1 MFYMKFMRYA
11 VIAISFMSGINL
23 HAMNNNQPQRSSSP
37 TNLTDLFLALAL
49 NESRPNETGNNNR
62 NNNTIATNNNIA
74 TNNTTNNNRNNNT
87 MAGHRH
93 CANDDDDSDDDDDN
107 DNYYGSKNNKRL
119 KRQ

>member
-62 NNNTIATNNNIA
+62 NNNTILPIIILLPIILLIIIA
-74 TNNTTNNNRNNNT
+74 IIIQWLDTGIVRMMTTTVMMT
-87 MAGHRH
+87 MTMIIIMA
-93 CANDDDDSDDDDDN
+93 
-107 DNYYGSKNNKRL
+107 L
-119 KRQ
+119 KIISV